1 MHDLISIFNSEV
13 QNVDDESVYNQKIG
27 YMSQS
32 RALAKK
38 KKEKG
43 RASIYID
50 TRNTKSYKQ

>member
-38 KKEKG
+38 KIKKRVEHP
-43 RASIYID
+43 S
-50 TRNTKSYKQ
+50 T